1 MEAAGSPLTCAAAV
15 SLPSEFPGCLQ
26 APFLRMWPFLIIFSA
41 GFLSATLVAY
51 LFRVRGMQV
60 IRNLQTER
68 EALLGEESRI
78 FTFLHEIGE
87 TLSHDQSLRSLH
99 DEIVRGVSRVVDAD
113 GGALYLLDAK
123 LGTHLVPA
131 SLTESS
137 TPLMELPPEWADRPA
152 GKALH
157 SFLQMKSVP
166 RSEGVLGKSFEAQ
179 GPIHFGSLSDWASLY
194 KTLQPTQEGHF
205 LMAAPLSIG
214 SRRMGVLAVTRNPE
228 TGPFTAHAFEVFRAA
243 SEQGAF
249 ALANATIQQEAM
261 DKRRME
267 EELRSASEVQ
277 RILLPQCAPEMGD
290 YMIAASNLPAKVLSG
305 DYYDFI
311 PLDAD
316 HMGLV
321 IADVS
326 GKGFPASLVMATCR
340 ALLRGQAAGEL
351 SPTAALAKVNRMLFG
366 DIRED
371 MFISLAYLVLDRH
384 VPRITLSRAGH
395 DAPLH
400 FSRSTGKVTTLKPPG
415 LALGID
421 GGRVFERVT
430 KDFTFDM
437 EPGDC
442 LLLYT
447 DGVNEAVDAAGEEF
461 GMERLHEVF
470 LSAASSGADAVLA
483 AFQKALADFVG
494 GSPQSDDITIIAVE
508 KR

>member
-1 MEAAGSPLTCAAAV
+1 
-15 SLPSEFPGCLQ
+15 
-26 APFLRMWPFLIIFSA
+26 MWPELFVFAL
-41 GFLSATLVAY
+41 GFLTAALVAF
-51 LFRVRGMQV
+51 LFRRRGMKL

-68 EALLGEESRI
+68 EELLGEESRI
-78 FTFLHEIGE
+78 FTFLHEIGAS
-87 TLSHDQSLRSLH
+87 LSHDQSLRGLH
-99 DEIVRGVSRVVDAD
+99 EEIARGVSRVVDAD
-113 GGALYLLDAK
+113 GGALYLLDQRH
-123 LGTHLVPA
+123 GTHLVPA
-131 SLTESS
+131 GVMESAA
-137 TPLMELPPEWADRPA
+137 PLIDVPGEYAAPPSGR
-152 GKALH
+152 ALH
-157 SFLQMKSVP
+157 NYLQMKSVP
-166 RSEGVLGKSFEAQ
+166 SGDGVLGKVFEAQ
-179 GPIHFGSLSDWASLY
+179 GPIHFGKLDQWPQLFRQLLPWQGSQY
-194 KTLQPTQEGHF
+194 V
-205 LMAAPLSIG
+205 MAAPLSIG
-214 SRRMGVLAVTRNPE
+214 NRRMGVLAVTRSPE
-228 TGPFTAHAFEVFRAA
+228 HGPFTAHAFEVFRSA

-267 EELRSASEVQ
+267 DELRSASEVQ
-277 RILLPQCAPEMGD
+277 RILLPQSAPEMGD
-290 YMIAASNLPAKVLSG
+290 YLIAASNLPAKVLSG

-311 PLDAD
+311 PLDED

-371 MFISLAYLVLDRH
+371 MFISLAYCVLDRH

-400 FSRSTGKVTTLKPPG
+400 FSKRTGKVTTLKPPG

-447 DGVNEAVDAAGEEF
+447 DGVNEAVDAAGDEF
-461 GMERLHEVF
+461 GMERLHDVF
-470 LSAASSGADAVLA
+470 LATAPSGAEAVLS
-483 AFQKALADFVG
+483 AFQMALAEFVG

-508 KR
+508 RR

>member
-1 MEAAGSPLTCAAAV
+1 MWPSLIFFIGGFFTAAG
-15 SLPSEFPGCLQ
+15 
-26 APFLRMWPFLIIFSA
+26 
-41 GFLSATLVAY
+41 VAY
-51 LFRVRGMQV
+51 IFRLRGMRL

-68 EALLGEESRI
+68 EELLGEESRI
-78 FTFLHEIGE
+78 FTFLHEIGAS
-87 TLSHDQSLRSLH
+87 LSHDQSLRGLH
-99 DEIVRGVSRVVDAD
+99 EEIVRGVSQVVDAD
-113 GGALYLLDAK
+113 GGARYLLDARH
-123 LGTHLVPA
+123 GTHLVPA
-131 SLTESS
+131 G
-137 TPLMELPPEWADRPA
+137 LMESAAPLIDLPDELA
-152 GKALH
+152 GPSGSKSLH
-157 SFLQMKSVP
+157 SFLQMKAVP
-166 RSEGVLGKSFEAQ
+166 RTEGVLGKCFDAQ
-179 GPIHFGSLSDWASLY
+179 GPIHFGKLSLWPQFFKQLSP
-194 KTLQPTQEGHF
+194 LQAGHYV
-205 LMAAPLSIG
+205 MAAPLSIG
-214 SRRMGVLAVTRNPE
+214 TRRMGVLAVTRKPE
-228 TGPFTAHAFEVFRAA
+228 RGPFTAHAFEVFRSA

-277 RILLPQCAPEMGD
+277 RILLPQTAPEMGD
-290 YMIAASNLPAKVLSG
+290 YIISASNLPAKVLSG

-311 PLDAD
+311 PLDED

-351 SPTAALAKVNRMLFG
+351 SPTAALAKVNRMLFS

-371 MFISLAYLVLDRH
+371 MFISLAYCVLDRH

-400 FSRSTGKVTTLKPPG
+400 FSKRTGIVTTLKPPG

-447 DGVNEAVDAAGEEF
+447 DGVNEAVDATGDEF
-461 GMERLHEVF
+461 GLERLHDVF
-470 LSAASSGADAVLA
+470 LAAAPSGAEAVLS
-483 AFQKALADFVG
+483 AFQMALAEFVG

>member
-1 MEAAGSPLTCAAAV
+1 
-15 SLPSEFPGCLQ
+15 
-26 APFLRMWPFLIIFSA
+26 MWSYLFIFIG
-41 GFLSATLVAY
+41 GFLAATLVAY
-51 LFRVRGMQV
+51 LFRVRGLRL
-60 IRNLQTER
+60 IRYLQTER
-68 EALLGEESRI
+68 EALLGEENRI

-87 TLSHDQSLRSLH
+87 SLSHDQSLRALH

-113 GGALYLLDAK
+113 GAALYLIDPRH
-123 LGTHLVPA
+123 GTHLVPA
-131 SLTESS
+131 SLSDTAA
-137 TPLMELPPEWADRPA
+137 PLIDLPPELENQPA
-152 GKALH
+152 GKALQ
-157 SFLQMKSVP
+157 SFLQMKAVP
-166 RSEGVLGKSFEAQ
+166 RNEGFLGKCFESLT
-179 GPIHFGSLSDWASLY
+179 PIHFGPLSQWTPLFKKLLPEQASHY
-194 KTLQPTQEGHF
+194 V
-205 LMAAPLSIG
+205 MAAPLCIG
-214 SRRMGVLAVTRNPE
+214 TRRMGVLAVTRKKE
-228 TGPFTAHAFEVFRAA
+228 RGPFTAHAFDVFRTA

-277 RILLPQCAPEMGD
+277 RILLPQRAPDLGD
-290 YMIAASNLPAKVLSG
+290 YLIAASNLPAKVLSG

-311 PLDAD
+311 PLDQD

-371 MFISLAYLVLDRH
+371 MFISLAYCVLDRH

-400 FSRSTGKVTTLKPPG
+400 YSRRTGIVTTLKPPG

-447 DGVNEAVDAAGEEF
+447 DGVNEAVDANGDEF
-461 GMERLHEVF
+461 GLARLHEVF
-470 LSAASSGADAVLA
+470 LAAAPSGANAILEAFRTSLA
-483 AFQKALADFVG
+483 EFVD

>member
-1 MEAAGSPLTCAAAV
+1 
-15 SLPSEFPGCLQ
+15 
-26 APFLRMWPFLIIFSA
+26 MWPIFLVFA
-41 GFLSATLVAY
+41 LGFLTATLVAY
-51 LFRVRGMQV
+51 LFRVRGMRL
-60 IRNLQTER
+60 IRNLQSER
-68 EALLGEESRI
+68 EDLLGEESRI
-78 FTFLHEIGE
+78 FTFLHEIGAS
-87 TLSHDQSLRSLH
+87 LSHAQSLRGLH
-99 DEIVRGVSRVVDAD
+99 EEIARGVSRVVDAD
-113 GGALYLLDAK
+113 GGALYLLDSRQ
-123 LGTHLVPA
+123 GTHLVPA
-131 SLTESS
+131 G
-137 TPLMELPPEWADRPA
+137 LMESAAPLIEVPDEFADQPNSRS
-152 GKALH
+152 LH
-157 SFLQMKSVP
+157 SFLQMRSVP
-166 RSEGVLGKSFEAQ
+166 HGEGILGKVFEAQ
-179 GPIHFGSLSDWASLY
+179 GPIHFGKLEQWPQLFQKLRPWQA
-194 KTLQPTQEGHF
+194 TQYV
-205 LMAAPLSIG
+205 MAAPLSIG
-214 SRRMGVLAVTRNPE
+214 NRRMGVLAVTRSPE
-228 TGPFTAHAFEVFRAA
+228 HGPFTAHAFEVFRSA

-267 EELRSASEVQ
+267 DELRSASEVQ
-277 RILLPQCAPEMGD
+277 RILLPQSAPEMGD
-290 YMIAASNLPAKVLSG
+290 YLIAASNLPAKVLSG

-311 PLDAD
+311 PLDEN

-340 ALLRGQAAGEL
+340 ALLRGLAAGEL
-351 SPTAALAKVNRMLFG
+351 SPTATLTKVNRMLFG

-371 MFISLAYLVLDRH
+371 MFISLAYCVLDRH

-400 FSRSTGKVTTLKPPG
+400 FSKRTGSITTLKPPG

-421 GGRVFERVT
+421 SGRVFERIT

-447 DGVNEAVDAAGEEF
+447 DGVNEAVDDAGDEF
-461 GMERLHEVF
+461 GLERLHDVF
-470 LSAASSGADAVLA
+470 RAAAPSGADAVLA
-483 AFQKALADFVG
+483 AFRKALVEFVG

>member
-1 MEAAGSPLTCAAAV
+1 
-15 SLPSEFPGCLQ
+15 
-26 APFLRMWPFLIIFSA
+26 MWLYSILFSA
-41 GFLSATLVAY
+41 GFLTATLVAY
-51 LFRVRGMQV
+51 LFRVRGMQL

-68 EALLGEESRI
+68 EALLGEETRI

-87 TLSHDQSLRSLH
+87 TLSHDQSLRALH

-113 GGALYLLDAK
+113 GGALYLLD
-123 LGTHLVPA
+123 LRQGTHLVPA
-131 SLTESS
+131 SLTEFSA
-137 TPLMELPPEWADRPA
+137 PLINLPADLADKAP

-157 SFLQMKSVP
+157 SFLQMKSAP
-166 RSEGVLGKSFEAQ
+166 RGDGLLGKIFDAQ
-179 GPIHFGSLSDWASLY
+179 GPINFGALRDWA
-194 KTLQPTQEGHF
+194 TLFSALSSSQAGQF
-205 LMAAPLSIG
+205 VMAAPVTIG
-214 SRRMGVLAVTRNPE
+214 TRRMGVLAVTRAAE
-228 TGPFTAHAFEVFRAA
+228 HGPFTPHAFEVFRAA

-249 ALANATIQQEAM
+249 ALANATIQQEAN

-277 RILLPQCAPEMGD
+277 RILLPQSAPEMGD
-290 YMIAASNLPAKVLSG
+290 YLIAASNLPAKVLSG

-311 PLDAD
+311 PLDDD

-371 MFISLAYLVLDRH
+371 MFISLAYCVLDRH

-400 FSRSTGKVTTLKPPG
+400 YSRRTGAVTTLKPPG

-447 DGVNEAVDAAGEEF
+447 DGVNEAVDAAGDEF
-461 GMERLHEVF
+461 GMERLHQVF
-470 LSAASSGADAVLA
+470 LAAAPSGADSVLS

-494 GSPQSDDITIIAVE
+494 GSPQSDDITLIAVE

>member
-1 MEAAGSPLTCAAAV
+1 
-15 SLPSEFPGCLQ
+15 
-26 APFLRMWPFLIIFSA
+26 MWPYLLVFFL
-41 GFLSATLVAY
+41 GFFAATLVAY
-51 LFRVRGMQV
+51 LFRVRGMRL
-60 IRNLQTER
+60 IRNLQSER
-68 EALLGEESRI
+68 EELLGEESRI

-87 TLSHDQSLRSLH
+87 SLSHDQSLRGLH
-99 DEIVRGVSRVVDAD
+99 EEIARGVSRVVGAE
-113 GGALYLLDAK
+113 GGALYLLDARH
-123 LGTHLVPA
+123 GTHLVPA
-131 SLTESS
+131 G
-137 TPLMELPPEWADRPA
+137 LMESAAPLIDLPEEYAADPA
-152 GKALH
+152 SKSLH
-157 SFLQMKSVP
+157 SFLQMKAVP
-166 RSEGVLGKSFEAQ
+166 RGEGVLGQCFDAH
-179 GPIHFGSLSDWASLY
+179 GPIHFGKLDQWAALFQKLPPWQAAQY
-194 KTLQPTQEGHF
+194 V
-205 LMAAPLSIG
+205 MAAPLAIG
-214 SRRMGVLAVTRNPE
+214 NRRMGVLAVTRSSAL
-228 TGPFTAHAFEVFRAA
+228 GPFTAHAFEVFRAA

-267 EELRSASEVQ
+267 DELRSASEVQ
-277 RILLPQCAPEMGD
+277 RILLPQHAPEMGD
-290 YMIAASNLPAKVLSG
+290 YLIAASNLPAKVLSG

-311 PLDAD
+311 PLDED

-371 MFISLAYLVLDRH
+371 MFISLAYCVLDRH
-384 VPRITLSRAGH
+384 APRITLSRAGH

-400 FSRSTGKVTTLKPPG
+400 FSLRNNTVTTLKPPG

-430 KDFTFDM
+430 KDFSFDM

-447 DGVNEAVDAAGEEF
+447 DGVNEAVNAAGDEF
-461 GMERLHEVF
+461 GLERLHDVF
-470 LSAASSGADAVLA
+470 LAAAPSGADAVLA
-483 AFQKALADFVG
+483 AFSKALTDFVDG
-494 GSPQSDDITIIAVE
+494 AAQSDDITLIAVE

>member
-1 MEAAGSPLTCAAAV
+1 
-15 SLPSEFPGCLQ
+15 
-26 APFLRMWPFLIIFSA
+26 MWPNLLLFTT
-41 GFLSATLVAY
+41 GFLTATLVAC
-51 LFRVRGMQV
+51 LFRVRGMRL

-87 TLSHDQSLRSLH
+87 SLCHDQGLRGLH

-113 GGALYLLDAK
+113 GGALYLLDPRQ
-123 LGTHLVPA
+123 GTHLVPA
-131 SLTESS
+131 SLSESAAA
-137 TPLMELPPEWADRPA
+137 LIDLPADLASRPSS
-152 GKALH
+152 KACH
-157 SFLQMKSVP
+157 SFLQMKAVP
-166 RSEGVLGKSFEAQ
+166 RGDGFLGKCFEAQ
-179 GPIHFGSLSDWASLY
+179 GPIHFGALSDWSTLFQNLSAS
-194 KTLQPTQEGHF
+194 QAGHYV
-205 LMAAPLSIG
+205 MAAPLSIG
-214 SRRMGVLAVTRNPE
+214 SRRMGVLAVTRGPE
-228 TGPFTAHAFEVFRAA
+228 HGPFTAHAFDVFRSA

-277 RILLPQCAPEMGD
+277 RILLPQSAPEMGD
-290 YMIAASNLPAKVLSG
+290 YLIAASNLPAKVLSG

-311 PLDAD
+311 PLDED

-371 MFISLAYLVLDRH
+371 MFISLAYCVLDRH
-384 VPRITLSRAGH
+384 VPRITMSRAGH

-400 FSRSTGKVTTLKPPG
+400 FSKRTGLVTTLKPPG

-421 GGRVFERVT
+421 AGRVFERVT

-447 DGVNEAVDAAGEEF
+447 DGVNEAVDVAGDEF
-461 GMERLHEVF
+461 GLERLHEVF
-470 LSAASSGADAVLA
+470 LAAAPSGADSVLA

>member
-1 MEAAGSPLTCAAAV
+1 MWS
-15 SLPSEFPGCLQ
+15 SLV
-26 APFLRMWPFLIIFSA
+26 PFLS
-41 GFLSATLVAY
+41 GFLLAALFACA
-51 LFRVRGMQV
+51 FRVRGLRL
-60 IRNLQTER
+60 IRRLQTER

-87 TLSHDQSLRSLH
+87 NLTHDQSLRALH
-99 DEIVRGVSRVVDAD
+99 DDIVRGVSRVVDAD
-113 GGALYLLDAK
+113 GGALYLLDPRQG
-123 LGTHLVPA
+123 LLLIPA
-131 SLTESS
+131 SLMERAA
-137 TPLMELPPEWADRPA
+137 PLIDLPPHLTEPGA
-152 GKALH
+152 GKALL
-157 SFLQMKSVP
+157 SFLQMKSAP
-166 RSEGVLGKSFEAQ
+166 RSGGLLGQSFEAQ
-179 GPIHFGSLSDWASLY
+179 GPIHFGQLSRWPNLFQNLLPA
-194 KTLQPTQEGHF
+194 QAGHF
-205 LMAAPLSIG
+205 VMAAPLSIG
-214 SRRMGVLAVTRNPE
+214 TRRLGVLAVSRTPE
-228 TGPFTAHAFEVFRAA
+228 RGPFTDHAFDVFRAA

-267 EELRSASEVQ
+267 DELRSASEVQ
-277 RILLPQCAPEMGD
+277 RILLPQSAPEMGD
-290 YMIAASNLPAKVLSG
+290 YLIAASNLPAKVLSG

-311 PLDAD
+311 PLDQD

-351 SPTAALAKVNRMLFG
+351 SPTAALCKVNRMLFG

-371 MFISLAYLVLDRH
+371 MFISLAYCVLDRH

-400 FSRSTGKVTTLKPPG
+400 FSKRTNLVTTLKPPG

-437 EPGDC
+437 ESGDC

-447 DGVNEAVDAAGEEF
+447 DGVNEAVDADGEEF
-461 GMERLHEVF
+461 GLARLHEVF
-470 LSAASSGADAVLA
+470 HSAAPSGADAVLA
-483 AFQKALADFVG
+483 AFQQALADFVG

-508 KR
+508 RR

>member
-1 MEAAGSPLTCAAAV
+1 
-15 SLPSEFPGCLQ
+15 
-26 APFLRMWPFLIIFSA
+26 MWPYLIIFAA
-41 GFLSATLVAY
+41 GFVTAAMVAY
-51 LFRVRGMQV
+51 LFRLRGMRL
-60 IRNLQTER
+60 IRDLQTER

-87 TLSHDQSLRSLH
+87 TLSHDQSLRALH

-113 GGALYLLDAK
+113 GGALYLLDPRQ
-123 LGTHLVPA
+123 GTHLVPV
-131 SLTESS
+131 S
-137 TPLMELPPEWADRPA
+137 LMESAAPLIDLPEEMASQPA

-157 SFLQMKSVP
+157 SFLQMKAVP
-166 RSEGVLGKSFEAQ
+166 REEGVLGKCFEAQ
-179 GPIHFGSLSDWASLY
+179 GPIHFGPLSQWHALFRHLLPSQAEHAVMAS
-194 KTLQPTQEGHF
+194 
-205 LMAAPLSIG
+205 PLSIG
-214 SRRMGVLAVTRNPE
+214 PRRMGVLAVTRHLSR
-228 TGPFTAHAFEVFRAA
+228 GPFTAHAFDVFRSA

-249 ALANATIQQEAM
+249 ALANAIIQQEAM

-277 RILLPQCAPEMGD
+277 RILLPQTAPEMGD
-290 YMIAASNLPAKVLSG
+290 YLIAASNLPAKVLSG

-311 PLDAD
+311 PLDEN

-371 MFISLAYLVLDRH
+371 MFISLAYCVLDRH
-384 VPRITLSRAGH
+384 VPRITMSRAGH

-400 FSRSTGKVTTLKPPG
+400 FSKRTGQVTTLKPPG

-447 DGVNEAVDAAGEEF
+447 DGVNEAVDAAGDEF

-470 LSAASSGADAVLA
+470 IAAAPSGAEAVLSA
-483 AFQKALADFVG
+483 FQMALAEFVG
-494 GSPQSDDITIIAVE
+494 GSPQSDDITLIAVE

>member
-1 MEAAGSPLTCAAAV
+1 MWSPITIFAAGFITAA
-15 SLPSEFPGCLQ
+15 
-26 APFLRMWPFLIIFSA
+26 
-41 GFLSATLVAY
+41 LVAWI
-51 LFRVRGMQV
+51 FRVRGIRL

-87 TLSHDQSLRSLH
+87 SLSHDQSLRALH

-113 GGALYLLDAK
+113 GGTLYLLDPRQ
-123 LGTHLVPA
+123 GTHLVPA
-131 SLTESS
+131 SLMESAA
-137 TPLMELPPEWADRPA
+137 PLIDIPA
-152 GKALH
+152 EHAANRDSKSLH

-166 RSEGVLGKSFEAQ
+166 RDQGILGKCFEAQ
-179 GPIHFGSLSDWASLY
+179 GPIHFGRLGQWSNLFSNQLPSQA
-194 KTLQPTQEGHF
+194 GHYV
-205 LMAAPLSIG
+205 MAAPLSIG
-214 SRRMGVLAVTRNPE
+214 TRRMGVLAVTRNPE
-228 TGPFTAHAFEVFRAA
+228 HGPFTAHSFEVFRSA

-267 EELRSASEVQ
+267 DELRSASEVQ
-277 RILLPQCAPEMGD
+277 RILLPQSAPEMGD
-290 YMIAASNLPAKVLSG
+290 YLIAASNLPAKVLSG

-311 PLDAD
+311 PLDKD

-371 MFISLAYLVLDRH
+371 MFISLAYCVLDRH

-400 FSRSTGKVTTLKPPG
+400 FSKRTGLVTTLKPPG

-447 DGVNEAVDAAGEEF
+447 DGVNEAVDATGEEF
-461 GMERLHEVF
+461 GMTRLHDVF
-470 LSAASSGADAVLA
+470 LATAPAGADAVLT
-483 AFQKALADFVG
+483 AFQQALAEFVG